1 MTSESKADQVRNK
14 LLGAWKLV
22 TWEIPD
28 STGTI
33 TYPLGPHAIGQL
45 SYDATGRVSAQLV
58 QPDQPRFASE
68 DWLQA
73 RTEEKAAAWS
83 AYFGYFG
90 TFTIDANA
98 GAVIHHIEGS
108 WFPNLVGTQQI
119 RYYHFESNDRLVLSA
134 DTAWGPV
141 RIIWDKVK

>member
-1 MTSESKADQVRNK
+1 MALEMSVEQVRNK
-14 LLGAWKLV
+14 LLGVWRLV
-22 TWEIPD
+22 TWEIPT
-28 STGTI
+28 STGTT
-33 TYPLGPHAIGQL
+33 TYPLGPNAIGQIM
-45 SYDATGRVSAQLV
+45 YDTVGRVSAQLV

-73 RTEEKAAAWS
+73 RTEEKAEAWS

-90 TFTIDANA
+90 TFTIDTSV

-119 RYYHFESNDRLVLSA
+119 RHYHFEGDDRLVLSA

-141 RIIWDKVK
+141 RIIWDKIK